1 MDDDPDPV
9 AALAGDRAWATG
21 ICRDAL
27 ARKGAG
33 GRCEACGGTVWGI
46 GPEVGVVGT
55 LDAAGHYLP
64 GRGVDAVMVFCRRCG
79 LLRLHAA
86 SVLFRDP

>member
-1 MDDDPDPV
+1 MSGEFDPL
-9 AALAGDRAWATG
+9 AALAQDRTWAFEV
-21 ICRDAL
+21 CSDAL
-27 ARKGAG
+27 ARKGAER
-33 GRCEACGGTVWGI
+33 RCEACGGDRWGI
-46 GPEVGVVGT
+46 APEVAVVGT
-55 LDAAGHYLP
+55 LDASGHYVS

>member
-1 MDDDPDPV
+1 MDDAPDPV
-9 AALAGDRAWATG
+9 AALGGDRAWTTG
-21 ICRDAL
+21 VSRDAL

-33 GRCEACGGTVWGI
+33 GRCEACGGALWGI
-46 GPEVGVVGT
+46 GPEIAVVGT
-55 LDAAGHYLP
+55 LDPSGQYVP

>member
-1 MDDDPDPV
+1 MSGEFDPLES
-9 AALAGDRAWATG
+9 LAQDRASTTE

-27 ARKGAG
+27 ARKGAQ
-33 GRCEACGGTVWGI
+33 RSCEACGGASWGI
-46 GPEVGVVGT
+46 ASDVAVVGT
-55 LDAAGHYLP
+55 LDASGHYVA

>member
-1 MDDDPDPV
+1 MQGEFDPL
-9 AALAGDRAWATG
+9 AALAQDRAWTTEVV
-21 ICRDAL
+21 RDAL
-27 ARKGAG
+27 ARKDA
-33 GRCEACGGTVWGI
+33 RRDCEACGGAFWGI
-46 GPEVGVVGT
+46 ASDVAVVGT
-55 LDAAGHYLP
+55 LDPAGHYIA

>member
-1 MDDDPDPV
+1 MSREFDPL
-9 AALAGDRAWATG
+9 AALAQDRAWTTE

-27 ARKGAG
+27 ARKGAE
-33 GRCEACGGTVWGI
+33 RNCEACGGALWGI
-46 GPEVGVVGT
+46 ASEVAVVGT
-55 LDAAGHYLP
+55 LDASGHYIG

>member
-1 MDDDPDPV
+1 MKGKIDPL
-9 AALAGDRAWATG
+9 AALAQDRAWTIE
-21 ICRDAL
+21 ICREAL
-27 ARKGAG
+27 ARKGAE
-33 GRCEACGGTVWGI
+33 RSCEACGGANWGI
-46 GPEVGVVGT
+46 ASDVAVVGT
-55 LDAAGHYLP
+55 LDPSGHYVA